1 MRCNNAEKEEI
12 NDSWGYTT
20 EDINFRLVSK
30 IRYRYS
36 EMEWGDYHLQYSKS
50 QKMVNCQS
58 PFGTV
63 REQLE
68 AEMRQIM
75 KVTAFKRTQGL
86 WKGKMLHVRFW
97 AKNSLSEGVI
107 SSLIPLIFTMCLLCA
122 KCCSRSS
129 GFQSEK

>member
-12 NDSWGYTT
+12 NVSWGFTT

-36 EMEWGDYHLQYSKS
+36 EIEWGDYHLQYSKI
-50 QKMVNCQS
+50 QKMVNYKS
-58 PFGTV
+58 PFKTMQ
-63 REQLE
+63 EQLE

-86 WKGKMLHVRFW
+86 WKGKRLRVRFW
-97 AKNSLSEGVI
+97 AKNPHSDGVI
-107 SSLIPLIFTMCLLCA
+107 SSLISSIFTMCLLCA